1 MFYLISLIK
10 IVAVLRKKSF
20 FPSNMFFPQQK
31 KTLSIARFFTH
42 AMVYQVHLSFATQF
56 SYFIKILHSKK
67 FKITVQRNIFLP
79 ADYKKKQNFFHC
91 KIMFFSHT
99 LIHFRQSRILQNEST
114 QYLLPGKHRS
124 NLCEMAQGDQSRWT
138 C

>member
-10 IVAVLRKKSF
+10 IVAVLRTKSF

-31 KTLSIARFFTH
+31 TLSIARFFTY

-56 SYFIKILHSKK
+56 SYFIKILHSK

-79 ADYKKKQNFFHC
+79 ADYKKTEL
-91 KIMFFSHT
+91 FS
-99 LIHFRQSRILQNEST
+99 L
-114 QYLLPGKHRS
+114 
-124 NLCEMAQGDQSRWT
+124 
-138 C
+138 